1 MESVSCLHVSQKK
14 SQKNGLFLGIF
25 RHGGGGLLVLRG
37 SVRRGAS
44 SGGANQ
50 LASQSA
56 AISKQQQLPM
66 VQQNQDPFCYST
78 FRIQEH
84 LLNCR
89 GLLIDPKA
97 M

>member
-1 MESVSCLHVSQKK
+1 MILMESVSCLH
-14 SQKNGLFLGIF
+14 GW
-25 RHGGGGLLVLRG
+25 GGLLVLRG

>member
-1 MESVSCLHVSQKK
+1 MHTGHTYEL
-14 SQKNGLFLGIF
+14 NGWCVLLAWW
-25 RHGGGGLLVLRG
+25 GGLLVLRG

-56 AISKQQQLPM
+56 AITKQQQLPM

-78 FRIQEH
+78 FWIQEYI
-84 LLNCR
+84 
-89 GLLIDPKA
+89 LINLYRVA
-97 M
+97 E